1 LSSTERRKFDSLSRE
16 WWDPKGKLG
25 ALHRINPLRFSYF
38 TERIDGLEGK
48 RVLDIGCGGGVLA
61 EEFAKAGA
69 TVTGIDLSPLSI
81 DVAKG
86 HASESALSIDY
97 RVLPVEK
104 LLAEAGGDIY
114 DVVICAEVLEHVDDI
129 ETFLGDAAA
138 LLKVG
143 GHLLFGTINKT
154 LRARF
159 FAIFVAENLLG
170 MVPPDTHH
178 YEKFIRPSTLVRIL
192 QRNGITVE
200 EIRGMTY
207 DLLRMEFTL
216 SDDTTIN
223 YMGYGIKGNRKP
235 SVS

>member
-1 LSSTERRKFDSLSRE
+1 MSSTESRKFDGLSRE
-16 WWDPKGKLG
+16 WWNPKGKLG

-38 TERIDGLEGK
+38 TDKLDGLEGK
-48 RVLDIGCGGGVLA
+48 RILDIGCGGGLLS

-69 TVTGIDLSPLSI
+69 DVTGIDLSPLSI

-86 HASESALSIDY
+86 HASESDLSIDY
-97 RVLPVEK
+97 RVLPVEE
-104 LLAEAGGDIY
+104 LLAEAGEKY

-129 ETFLGDAAA
+129 ESFLGAATA

-143 GHLLFGTINKT
+143 GPLLFATINKT

-159 FAIFVAENLLG
+159 FAIFMAENVLG

-178 YEKFIRPSTLVRIL
+178 YEKFIRPSALVRIL
-192 QRNGITVE
+192 QRNGVTVE

-207 DLLRMEFTL
+207 DLLSMEFKL

-223 YMGYGIKGNRKP
+223 YMGYGVKEG
-235 SVS
+235 VST

>member
-1 LSSTERRKFDSLSRE
+1 MSSTESRKFDDLSRE

-38 TERIDGLEGK
+38 TDKVDGLEEK
-48 RVLDIGCGGGVLA
+48 RVLDIGCGGGVLS
-61 EEFAKAGA
+61 EEFAKAGSA
-69 TVTGIDLSPLSI
+69 VTGIDLSPLSI

-86 HASESALSIDY
+86 HAAASGLSIDY

-104 LLAEAGGDIY
+104 VLEEAGGNLY

-129 ETFLGDAAA
+129 ESFLGSAAA

-143 GHLLFGTINKT
+143 GNLLFGTINKT

-192 QRNGITVE
+192 QRNGVTVE

-207 DLLRMEFTL
+207 DLLRMEFRI

-223 YMGYGIKGNRKP
+223 YMGYGIKGTR
-235 SVS
+235 VS